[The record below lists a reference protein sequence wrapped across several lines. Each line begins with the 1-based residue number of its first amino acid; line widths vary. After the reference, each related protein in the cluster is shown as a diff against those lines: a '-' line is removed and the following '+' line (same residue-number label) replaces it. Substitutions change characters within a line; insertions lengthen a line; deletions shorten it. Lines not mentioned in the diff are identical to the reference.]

1 MKRKRNRGVTIAEA
15 MIAMAIILVV
25 SGSAVVMINSY
36 STFSA
41 NMLART
47 EALAMSENALE
58 CFKTSDSYEEFVG
71 LLFSISDMPI
81 ADPMHETQTVTV
93 PVDEDDPSLGTR
105 EEVVSEWGSF
115 SYAGVGF
122 TVSFRVTY
130 EEKSAR
136 FSVYAL
142 DRNGQP
148 ILTVENYTKAV
159 NT

>member
-15 MIAMAIILVV
+15 IVAMAIILVV
-25 SGSAVVMINSY
+25 SGSAIVMINSY

-41 NMLART
+41 DMLVRT

-71 LLFSISDMPI
+71 LLFSISDMPLD
-81 ADPMHETQTVTV
+81 DPRHEVQTRTV
-93 PVDEDDPSLGTR
+93 PVDPDDPTLGTR

-122 TVSFRVTY
+122 TVNFRVTY
-130 EEKSAR
+130 EEGTAR

-142 DRNGQP
+142 DRNGQS
-148 ILTVENYTKAV
+148 ILAVDNYMKAV
-159 NT
+159 RS